1 MKFKSK
7 TFILTFLL
15 ILTGTFL
22 SPLFYCIAGSK
33 SGLSLNA
40 KTEVNPSPSTTQ
52 AIGIQTA
59 FNEVYEK
66 TADSVV
72 SIATEKTVN
81 IQMNPF
87 MDPFSGDPFFFGN
100 PSMKGKGKTQKQ
112 KQTGLGS
119 GIILNK
125 EGYILTNE
133 HVVHETDKLHVKL
146 RNKKSYEA
154 EIIGSDPVS
163 DIAVLKLK
171 GAKDLTPIELGDSS
185 KVKVGDWA
193 IAIGAPLGYEHSFTV
208 GVVSAIAR
216 GGIDSS
222 GVSYIQT
229 DAAINQGNSGGPL
242 LDIYGRVIGINRMIV
257 SPSGG
262 SIGIG
267 FSIPINEAIRVADE
281 IKVNGKVKRAWVG
294 IAMDAIDEDMKQ
306 DLKLPSLEGALV
318 KQIYSDSPAA
328 EAGLELMD
336 VITKVGDEKIKS
348 PEDVVNI
355 VRKSK
360 VGDKLT
366 FALIRK
372 GKEVKSVVK
381 IKERPQ

>member
-1 MKFKSK
+1 MNKKWKAISF
-7 TFILTFLL
+7 L
-15 ILTGTFL
+15 ILIFGTFL
-22 SPLFYCIAGSK
+22 SPIFFCGNPERSSLH
-33 SGLSLNA
+33 LNA
-40 KTEVNPSPSTTQ
+40 KTDTPPSPAASQ
-52 AIGIQTA
+52 AISIQTA
-59 FNEVYEK
+59 FNEVFEK

-72 SIATEKTVN
+72 AIATEKTVN

-87 MDPFSGDPFFFGN
+87 MDPFSGDPFFFG

-112 KQTGLGS
+112 KQSGLGS

-133 HVVHETDKLHVKL
+133 HVIHETDKLHVKL

-154 EIIGSDPVS
+154 EVIGSDPVA
-163 DIAVLKLK
+163 DIALLKIK
-171 GAKDLTPIELGDSS
+171 GAKDLIPIELGDSS

-208 GVVSAIAR
+208 GVVSAISR
-216 GGIDSS
+216 GGLDSS

-267 FSIPINEAIRVADE
+267 FSIPINEAKRIADE
-281 IKVNGKVKRAWVG
+281 IKVNGKVKRPWVG
-294 IAMDAIDEDMKQ
+294 IALDAIDDDTKQ
-306 DLKLPSLEGALV
+306 ELKLSSNEGALI
-318 KQIYSDSPAA
+318 KQIYNDSPAS

-336 VITKVGDEKIKS
+336 LIIKIDEEKIKT
-348 PEDVVNI
+348 PEDIVNY
-355 VRKSK
+355 VRKTK
-360 VGDKLT
+360 IGDKLT
-366 FALIRK
+366 FTIIRK
-372 GKEVKSVVK
+372 GKELKTVVK

>member
-1 MKFKSK
+1 MNYKSK
-7 TFILTFLL
+7 TFLFSFLFILL
-15 ILTGTFL
+15 GTFL
-22 SPLFYCIAGSK
+22 SPLFYCIGGGK
-33 SGLSLNA
+33 SSLSLNA
-40 KTEVNPSPSTTQ
+40 KTEVNPTPSGSQ
-52 AIGIQTA
+52 AVGIQTA

-87 MDPFSGDPFFFGN
+87 MDPFSGDPFFGP
-100 PSMKGKGKTQKQ
+100 PSLKGKSKMQKQ

-163 DIAVLKLK
+163 DIAVLRIK
-171 GAKDLTPIELGDSS
+171 GASDLVPIEIGDSS

-267 FSIPINEAIRVADE
+267 FSIPINEATKVAEE
-281 IKVNGKVKRAWVG
+281 IKTNGKVKRAWVG
-294 IAMDAIDEDMKQ
+294 IALDAIDEDTKQ
-306 DLKLPSLEGALV
+306 ELKLPSTEGALV

-328 EAGLELMD
+328 EAGIELMD
-336 VITKVGDEKIKS
+336 VITRIGDEKMKS
-348 PEDVVNI
+348 PEDVVNK

-360 VGDKLT
+360 VGDKLP

-372 GKEVKSVVK
+372 GKEVKSIVK
-381 IKERPQ
+381 VRERPQ

>member
-1 MKFKSK
+1 MNKKNRKFIIPISIL
-7 TFILTFLL
+7 FI
-15 ILTGTFL
+15 GTLL
-22 SPLFYCIAGSK
+22 SPLFYCLDANK
-33 SGLSLNA
+33 SSLALNA
-40 KTEVNPSPSTTQ
+40 KTEVNPSPALSQ
-52 AIGIQTA
+52 AIGMQSA
-59 FNEVYEK
+59 FNEVFEH

-87 MDPFSGDPFFFGN
+87 MDPFSGEPFFFG
-100 PSMKGKGKTQKQ
+100 PRGKGKTQKQ
-112 KQTGLGS
+112 KQNGLGS

-125 EGYILTNE
+125 EGYVLTNE
-133 HVVHETDKLHVKL
+133 HVIHETDKLHVKL

-163 DIAVLKLK
+163 DIALLRIK
-171 GAKDLTPIELGDSS
+171 GAKDLSPIDLGDSS

-208 GVVSAIAR
+208 GVVSGIAR

-267 FSIPINEAIRVADE
+267 FAIPINEAKRIVE
-281 IKVNGKVKRAWVG
+281 ELKTNGKIKRPWVG
-294 IAMDAIDEDMKQ
+294 IALDAIDDETKDE
-306 DLKLPSLEGALV
+306 LKLSSTEGALI
-318 KQIYSDSPAA
+318 KQIYGDSPAA
-328 EAGLELMD
+328 EAGLELQD
-336 VITKVGDEKIKS
+336 VITKINDEKMKS
-348 PEDVVNI
+348 PEDVVNF

-360 VGDKLT
+360 IGDKLSFT
-366 FALIRK
+366 ILRK
-372 GKEVKSVVK
+372 GKEVKIMVK
-381 IKERPQ
+381 IKERTQ

>member
-1 MKFKSK
+1 MNTKWKVTS
-7 TFILTFLL
+7 FLL
-15 ILTGTFL
+15 LIFGTFL
-22 SPLFYCIAGSK
+22 SPLFFCGNPDRS
-33 SGLSLNA
+33 SLHLNA
-40 KTEVNPSPSTTQ
+40 KTDLIPSSSTAQ
-52 AIGIQTA
+52 AISIQTA

-72 SIATEKTVN
+72 AIATEKTVN

-87 MDPFSGDPFFFGN
+87 IDPFSGDPFFFG
-100 PSMKGKGKTQKQ
+100 PKGKGKTQKQ
-112 KQTGLGS
+112 KQSGLGS

-133 HVVHETDKLHVKL
+133 HVIHETDKLHVKL

-154 EIIGSDPVS
+154 EVVGSDPIA
-163 DIAVLKLK
+163 DIALLRIK
-171 GAKDLTPIELGDSS
+171 GAKDLIPIELGDSS

-208 GVVSAIAR
+208 GVVSAISR
-216 GGIDSS
+216 GGLDSS

-257 SPSGG
+257 SPTGG

-267 FSIPINEAIRVADE
+267 FSIPINEAKRIAEE
-281 IKVNGKVKRAWVG
+281 IKINGKVKRPWVG
-294 IAMDAIDEDMKQ
+294 IALDAIDEESKQ
-306 DLKLPSLEGALV
+306 ELKLSSIEGALI
-318 KQIYSDSPAA
+318 KQIYNDSPAA

-336 VITKVGDEKIKS
+336 VVTKIDDEKIKT
-348 PEDVVNI
+348 PEDIVNY

-360 VGDKLT
+360 IGDKLT
-366 FALIRK
+366 FTIIRK
-372 GKEVKSVVK
+372 GKEFKTVVK

>member
-1 MKFKSK
+1 M
-7 TFILTFLL
+7 LL
-15 ILTGTFL
+15 IGLLL
-22 SPLFYCIAGSK
+22 SPLFYCLDANK
-33 SGLSLNA
+33 SSLSLNA
-40 KTEVNPSPSTTQ
+40 KTEVNPSPALSQ
-52 AIGIQTA
+52 AIGMQSA
-59 FNEVYEK
+59 FNEVFEH

-87 MDPFSGDPFFFGN
+87 MDPFSGEPFFFGN
-100 PSMKGKGKTQKQ
+100 PRAKGKTQKQ
-112 KQTGLGS
+112 KQNGLGS

-125 EGYILTNE
+125 EGYVLTNE
-133 HVVHETDKLHVKL
+133 HVIHETDKLHVKL

-154 EIIGSDPVS
+154 EVVGSDPVS
-163 DIAVLKLK
+163 DIALLRIK
-171 GAKDLTPIELGDSS
+171 GAKDLSPIDLGDSS

-208 GVVSAIAR
+208 GVVSGIAR

-267 FSIPINEAIRVADE
+267 FAIPINEAKRIVE
-281 IKVNGKVKRAWVG
+281 ELKINGKIKRPWVG
-294 IAMDAIDEDMKQ
+294 IALDAIDEETKDE
-306 DLKLPSLEGALV
+306 LKLSSTEGALI
-318 KQIYSDSPAA
+318 KQIYGDSPAA
-328 EAGLELMD
+328 EAGLELQD
-336 VITKVGDEKIKS
+336 VITKINDEKMKS
-348 PEDVVNI
+348 PEDVVNF

-360 VGDKLT
+360 IGDKLSFT
-366 FALIRK
+366 ILRK
-372 GKEVKSVVK
+372 GKEVKIMVK
-381 IKERPQ
+381 IKERTQ

>member
-1 MKFKSK
+1 MTQKSK
-7 TFILTFLL
+7 TFLITFLL
-15 ILTGTFL
+15 ILFGTFL
-22 SPLFYCIAGSK
+22 SPLFYSVD
-33 SGLSLNA
+33 SFRNNLSLNA
-40 KTEVNPSPSTTQ
+40 KTEVNPTPAMNQ
-52 AIGIQTA
+52 AIGIQSA
-59 FNEVYEK
+59 FNEVFEK
-66 TADSVV
+66 SADSVV
-72 SIATEKTVN
+72 SIATEKTINV
-81 IQMNPF
+81 QMNPF
-87 MDPFSGDPFFFGN
+87 MDPFSGDPFFFG
-100 PSMKGKGKTQKQ
+100 PQRGKGKTHKQ

-146 RNKKSYEA
+146 KNKKSYEA
-154 EIIGSDPVS
+154 EIIGADPVS
-163 DIAVLKLK
+163 DIALLKIK

-208 GVVSAIAR
+208 GVVSGIAR

-267 FSIPINEAIRVADE
+267 FAIPINEAKNIVDE
-281 IKVNGKVKRAWVG
+281 IKTNGKIKRPWVG
-294 IAMDAIDEDMKQ
+294 IALDAIDEDSKQ
-306 DLKLPSLEGALV
+306 ELKISSTEGAII
-318 KQIYSDSPAA
+318 KQIYGDSPAA
-328 EAGLELMD
+328 EARLELMD
-336 VITKVGDEKIKS
+336 VITQINEEKIKS
-348 PEDVVNI
+348 PEDVVNF

-366 FALIRK
+366 FIVLRK
-372 GKEVKSVVK
+372 GKEVKSIVK

>member
-1 MKFKSK
+1 LNKKNRKFIIPISIL
-7 TFILTFLL
+7 FI
-15 ILTGTFL
+15 GTLL
-22 SPLFYCIAGSK
+22 SPLFYCLDANK
-33 SGLSLNA
+33 SSLALNA
-40 KTEVNPSPSTTQ
+40 KTEVNPSPALSQ
-52 AIGIQTA
+52 AIGMQSA
-59 FNEVYEK
+59 FNEVFEH

-87 MDPFSGDPFFFGN
+87 MDPFSGEPFFFG
-100 PSMKGKGKTQKQ
+100 PRGKGKTQKQ
-112 KQTGLGS
+112 KQNGLGS

-125 EGYILTNE
+125 EGYVLTNE
-133 HVVHETDKLHVKL
+133 HVIHETDKLHVKL

-163 DIAVLKLK
+163 DIALLRIK
-171 GAKDLTPIELGDSS
+171 GAKDLSPIDLGDSS

-208 GVVSAIAR
+208 GVVSGIAR

-267 FSIPINEAIRVADE
+267 FAIPINEAKRIVE
-281 IKVNGKVKRAWVG
+281 ELKTNGKIKRPWVG
-294 IAMDAIDEDMKQ
+294 IALDAIDDETKDE
-306 DLKLPSLEGALV
+306 LKLSSTEGALI
-318 KQIYSDSPAA
+318 KQIYGDSPAA
-328 EAGLELMD
+328 EAGLELQD
-336 VITKVGDEKIKS
+336 VITKINDEKMKS
-348 PEDVVNI
+348 PEDVVNF

-360 VGDKLT
+360 IGDKLSFT
-366 FALIRK
+366 ILRK
-372 GKEVKSVVK
+372 GKEVKIMVK
-381 IKERPQ
+381 IKERTQ

>member
-1 MKFKSK
+1 
-7 TFILTFLL
+7 
-15 ILTGTFL
+15 
-22 SPLFYCIAGSK
+22 
-33 SGLSLNA
+33 
-40 KTEVNPSPSTTQ
+40 
-52 AIGIQTA
+52 
-59 FNEVYEK
+59 
-66 TADSVV
+66 
-72 SIATEKTVN
+72 
-81 IQMNPF
+81 MNPF
-87 MDPFSGDPFFFGN
+87 MDPFSGDPFFGP
-100 PSMKGKGKTQKQ
+100 PSLKGKSKMQKQ

-163 DIAVLKLK
+163 DIAVLRIK
-171 GAKDLTPIELGDSS
+171 GASDLVPIEIGDSS

-267 FSIPINEAIRVADE
+267 FSIPINEATKVAEE
-281 IKVNGKVKRAWVG
+281 IKTNGKVKRAWVG
-294 IAMDAIDEDMKQ
+294 IALDAIDEDTKQ
-306 DLKLPSLEGALV
+306 ELKLPSTEGALV

-328 EAGLELMD
+328 EAGIELMD
-336 VITKVGDEKIKS
+336 VITRIGDEKMKS
-348 PEDVVNI
+348 PEDVVNK

-360 VGDKLT
+360 VGDKLP

-372 GKEVKSVVK
+372 GKEVKSIVK
-381 IKERPQ
+381 VRERPQ

>member
-1 MKFKSK
+1 MKYKPK
-7 TFILTFLL
+7 TFFISFLL
-15 ILTGTFL
+15 ILFGTFL
-22 SPLFYCIAGSK
+22 SPLFYCVDANRNS
-33 SGLSLNA
+33 LALNA
-40 KTEVNPSPSTTQ
+40 KTEVNPTPATNQ
-52 AIGIQTA
+52 AVGLQSA
-59 FNEVYEK
+59 FNEVFEK

-87 MDPFSGDPFFFGN
+87 MDPFGGEHPFFGQQR
-100 PSMKGKGKTQKQ
+100 GKGKAYKQ

-154 EIIGSDPVS
+154 EIVGADPVS
-163 DIAVLKLK
+163 DIAVLRIK
-171 GAKDLTPIELGDSS
+171 GAKDLTPIDLGDSS

-208 GVVSAIAR
+208 GVVSGIGR

-267 FSIPINEAIRVADE
+267 FAIPINEAKNIAEE
-281 IKVNGKVKRAWVG
+281 IKSNGKIKRPWVG
-294 IAMDAIDEDMKQ
+294 IALGAIDEEAKQ
-306 DLKLPSLEGALV
+306 ELKLSSTEGAIIQ
-318 KQIYSDSPAA
+318 QIYGDSPAA
-328 EAGLELMD
+328 EARLELMD
-336 VITKVGDEKIKS
+336 VITQIDNEKIKT
-348 PEDVVNI
+348 PDDVVSY

-366 FALIRK
+366 FTVTRK
-372 GKEVKSVVK
+372 GKEVKSIVK

>member
-1 MKFKSK
+1 MKHKSK
-7 TFILTFLL
+7 MYFISFLL
-15 ILTGTFL
+15 ILFGTFL
-22 SPLFYCIAGSK
+22 SPIFYCVDSNRN
-33 SGLSLNA
+33 SLSLNA
-40 KTEVNPSPSTTQ
+40 KTEVNPSPATNQ
-52 AIGIQTA
+52 AVGLQSA
-59 FNEVYEK
+59 FNEVFEK

-87 MDPFSGDPFFFGN
+87 MDPFGGEHPFFGQ
-100 PSMKGKGKTQKQ
+100 SRGKGKSYKQ

-146 RNKKSYEA
+146 KNKKSYEA
-154 EIIGSDPVS
+154 EIVGADPVS
-163 DIAVLKLK
+163 DIAVLRIK

-208 GVVSAIAR
+208 GVVSGIGR

-267 FSIPINEAIRVADE
+267 FAIPINEAKNIAEE
-281 IKVNGKVKRAWVG
+281 IKSNGKIKRPWVG
-294 IAMDAIDEDMKQ
+294 IALGAIDEETKQ
-306 DLKLPSLEGALV
+306 ELKLSSTEGALIQ
-318 KQIYSDSPAA
+318 QIYGDSPAA
-328 EAGLELMD
+328 EARLELMD
-336 VITKVGDEKIKS
+336 VITQIDSEKIKT
-348 PEDVVNI
+348 PDDVVNY

-366 FALIRK
+366 FTVTRK
-372 GKEVKSVVK
+372 GKEVKSIVK